1 MYALNVHHINY
12 TLAVTIE
19 DILIINNYLK
29 VLVPL
34 TFCPMMFLLAAEN
47 KA

>member
-1 MYALNVHHINY
+1 MYIYALNVRHINY

-19 DILIINNYLK
+19 DLLIINNYLK

-34 TFCPMMFLLAAEN
+34 TFCPMMFFISS
-47 KA
+47 